1 MNNQFSD
8 FNSKLPIVGIVAPV
22 HPEIPVLWGKLP
34 IEPILSCV
42 LDEIGLKPSGLLN
55 GLGGHL
61 VIKLPVLKLL

>member
-8 FNSKLPIVGIVAPV
+8 FNSKLPIVGIVATV
-22 HPEIPVLWGKLP
+22 HPEIPVLWSKLP
-34 IEPILSCV
+34 IEPILPRV
-42 LDEIGLKPSGLLN
+42 LGEIGLKPSGLLN